1 MVGVDAYQGVNG
13 KLGCF
18 MFKDVFKDE
27 EGIPPGTQGLWEGE
41 QGIS

>member
-18 MFKDVFKDE
+18 IFKDVFKD